1 MEELFKKFLS
11 GVAPTLFGAGA
22 ASLIPGVSV
31 KDALGAMGGANAL
44 SSFLKS
50 REDDARPSGQGQA
63 MKDSSGINMDAF
75 RQELRFNP
83 RFNAQSG
90 DDYRRSLAVDPKR
103 GFDSGIM
110 DLDNGPLAE
119 TNLSDV
125 EEADTRGIM
134 AALGDIITGDG
145 GRESALKQLFMPDPE
160 GDPSAL
166 RKYGP
171 GLLALLAAGKLGG
184 AFDPVDPRRNQVQQF
199 GGVTGQSLLNQNPS
213 AYRIGVP
220 SIARGFAGGGGI
232 DPADFPRRTGGIS
245 GPGTGTS
252 DDIPAM
258 LSDGEF
264 VMTAKAVKGM
274 GNGNRERGIRNMYQV
289 MDNLEG
295 MA

>member
-22 ASLIPGVSV
+22 ASLLEGDSFKDGVSSYF
-31 KDALGAMGGANAL
+31 K
-44 SSFLKS
+44 
-50 REDDARPSGQGQA
+50 PSGQRQTMEA
-63 MKDSSGINMDAF
+63 PPGINMDAF
-75 RQELRFNP
+75 PQELRFNP
-83 RFNAQSG
+83 RSNAQRG
-90 DDYRRSLAVDPKR
+90 DDYSKSLAVNPAR
-103 GFDSGIM
+103 GFQSDIM
-110 DLDNGPLAE
+110 NVNNGSLAE

-184 AFDPVDPRRNQVQQF
+184 AFDPVDPQRNQVQQF
-199 GGVTGQSLLNQNPS
+199 GGVTGQSLINQNPG

-232 DPADFPRRTGGIS
+232 DPSNFPRRTGGIS

>member
-1 MEELFKKFLS
+1 MGIEERFKELFPNIFGS
-11 GVAPTLFGAGA
+11 GVA
-22 ASLIPGVSV
+22 SLLKGDSFKDGVSSYF
-31 KDALGAMGGANAL
+31 KPQKNDLR
-44 SSFLKS
+44 S
-50 REDDARPSGQGQA
+50 SGQRQTMEA
-63 MKDSSGINMDAF
+63 PSGINMDAF
-75 RQELRFNP
+75 PQELRFNP

-90 DDYRRSLAVDPKR
+90 DDYRMSLARSPGR
-103 GFDSGIM
+103 GFQSDIIG
-110 DLDNGPLAE
+110 LNNGPLAE
-119 TNLSDV
+119 TSLSDV

-184 AFDPVDPRRNQVQQF
+184 AFDPVDPQRNQVQQF
-199 GGVTGQSLLNQNPS
+199 GGVTGQSLLNQNPG

>member
-22 ASLIPGVSV
+22 ASLIPGVSME
-31 KDALGAMGGANAL
+31 DALKGTFGLNAF
-44 SSFLKS
+44 SSLRKPQG
-50 REDDARPSGQGQA
+50 DDARSSGQGQA
-63 MKDSSGINMDAF
+63 MKDFSGINMDALL
-75 RQELRFNP
+75 RPSSQRLIPDQEKLKARPNQGF
-83 RFNAQSG
+83 QSG
-90 DDYRRSLAVDPKR
+90 IVA
-103 GFDSGIM
+103 
-110 DLDNGPLAE
+110 LDNGPLAE
-119 TNLSDV
+119 TSLSDV

-199 GGVTGQSLLNQNPS
+199 GGVTGQSLLNQNPG

>member
-1 MEELFKKFLS
+1 
-11 GVAPTLFGAGA
+11 
-22 ASLIPGVSV
+22 
-31 KDALGAMGGANAL
+31 
-44 SSFLKS
+44 
-50 REDDARPSGQGQA
+50 Q
-63 MKDSSGINMDAF
+63 
-75 RQELRFNP
+75 
-83 RFNAQSG
+83 
-90 DDYRRSLAVDPKR
+90 
-103 GFDSGIM
+103 
-110 DLDNGPLAE
+110 
-119 TNLSDV
+119 
-125 EEADTRGIM
+125 
-134 AALGDIITGDG
+134 
-145 GRESALKQLFMPDPE
+145 
-160 GDPSAL
+160 
-166 RKYGP
+166 
-171 GLLALLAAGKLGG
+171 
-184 AFDPVDPRRNQVQQF
+184 RNQVQQF

>member
-1 MEELFKKFLS
+1 MGIEERFKELFPNIFGS
-11 GVAPTLFGAGA
+11 GVA
-22 ASLIPGVSV
+22 SLLKGDSFKDGVSSYF
-31 KDALGAMGGANAL
+31 K
-44 SSFLKS
+44 
-50 REDDARPSGQGQA
+50 PSGQRQTMEA
-63 MKDSSGINMDAF
+63 PPGINMDAF
-75 RQELRFNP
+75 PQELRFNP
-83 RFNAQSG
+83 RSNAQRG
-90 DDYRRSLAVDPKR
+90 DDYRGSLAVNPAR
-103 GFDSGIM
+103 GFQSDIM
-110 DLDNGPLAE
+110 GLENGPLAE
-119 TNLSDV
+119 TSLSDV

-184 AFDPVDPRRNQVQQF
+184 AFDPVDQRRNQVQQF
-199 GGVTGQSLLNQNPS
+199 GGVTGQSLLNQNPG

-232 DPADFPRRTGGIS
+232 DPSNFPRRTGGIS